1 MASIQQSLNN
11 LFAATLGA
19 GFAVTQTPALK
30 QHVEKKAE
38 LTKLQRQQDTLA
50 AAEMQG
56 EIPADMLEKFREK
69 GLSAAE
75 KAFELDPSA
84 KTYEQLKTQ
93 LKKKPTVTP
102 AYEGPDDY
110 YGSEDYQ
117 QDIEQE
123 AATRIY
129 KQKREQDIA
138 NLMNRQQTA
147 QDAKRGMQNA
157 VADRLAVIEQ
167 LRAAGVNVDKVK
179 GITDTKT
186 GERIK

>member
-11 LFAATLGA
+11 LFAAALGA

-84 KTYEQLKTQ
+84 KTYTQLKTQ
-93 LKKKPTVTP
+93 LSRQPRSFP
-102 AYEGPDDY
+102 AYESPEEY
-110 YGSEDYQ
+110 YGTEEYQQEIEKEAANRVYQ
-117 QDIEQE
+117 QD
-123 AATRIY
+123 
-129 KQKREQDIA
+129 RERDIA
-138 NLMNRQQTA
+138 DLVDRERAA
-147 QDAKRGMQNA
+147 QEAKRGVQNA
-157 VADRLAVIEQ
+157 VAERRKLIEQ
-167 LRAAGVNVDKVK
+167 LNAALVNVANVK
-179 GITDTKT
+179 SITDTT
-186 GERIK
+186 ARERIK